1 MAEIKHRVELTIEH
15 RDLMLKYGYVS
26 GRLEAELRH
35 WPDSQ
40 AIRRVGMTGADLHLL
55 IGDLSYSYNHDKV
68 GIDDEALLTLCEY
81 LESAE
86 RTAGGNLNLD
96 W

>member
-1 MAEIKHRVELTIEH
+1 MVLV
-15 RDLMLKYGYVS
+15 YGY
-26 GRLEAELRH
+26 
-35 WPDSQ
+35 
-40 AIRRVGMTGADLHLL
+40 GADLHLL